1 MSDTHTSQPPPDEAN
16 YREQVLERFTAR
28 ARSLTNQY
36 TILMIFAFGFL
47 VFIIV
52 PLAALNFD
60 AAHVKAQKA
69 DLEKLTAQS
78 EELSAEHA
86 TQEQEIDF
94 LRGKITSLNFNL
106 ELKRQEATERAGERT
121 RLEKDLAE
129 NNAQRQQLLDQA
141 KSLKSAVKGI
151 ETTLASFDADQRV
164 GNLRTWFFDTA
175 LSANRDPECENTER
189 RVYLRCLVKKKLE
202 SDWQHDF
209 SLIRQ
214 KVVEPLGEIALAVA
228 ETIDT
233 ELSSIKKAFG
243 ERLEENQDFWQSFE
257 GKEVFMDGLSDD
269 FNQAFEKIRGI
280 VNSALVRIAEKSI
293 FLEAKVGELAQ
304 AGQTLENDLAAL
316 DRERTRIEAETEAEF
331 QELAGK
337 ESAMDE
343 NERGQAELA
352 AQVARVQKQID
363 ELPDPEDI
371 EEERA
376 EIETRLASFEPPF
389 GTIPIGL
396 KEAVLAYPLILAAG
410 FMVCT
415 LLLSRLLALRGEF
428 RNSLAREQ
436 VLSEA
441 DVNRRVATLAPL
453 WFDAGRAFWGN
464 PTLVLALLIP
474 FALFVAAGWLILND
488 WLLQLGD
495 TASAT
500 NLRTFYT
507 GLYGLGLAV
516 FAAGLFR
523 VQSAWAQDQAMSLPA
538 NPAPPA

>member
-86 TQEQEIDF
+86 TQEQEIHF

-376 EIETRLASFEPPF
+376 EIETRLASFESPF

>member
-1 MSDTHTSQPPPDEAN
+1 MSDTHTSQPPPDEAD

-94 LRGKITSLNFNL
+94 LRGKITSLNFTL

-121 RLEKDLAE
+121 RLEKDLAD
-129 NNAQRQQLLDQA
+129 NSAQRQQLLDQA

-164 GNLRTWFFDTA
+164 GDLRTWFFDTA

-202 SDWQHDF
+202 ADWQHDF

-214 KVVEPLGEIALAVA
+214 KVIEPLGEIALAVA
-228 ETIDT
+228 ETIET
-233 ELSSIKKAFG
+233 ELSSIKRTFG
-243 ERLEENQDFWQSFE
+243 ERLEENQDFWRSFE

-269 FNQAFEKIRGI
+269 FIQAFEKIRGI

-304 AGQTLENDLAAL
+304 AGQTLEDDLAAL
-316 DRERTRIEAETEAEF
+316 DRERAKIEAETEAEF

-337 ESAMDE
+337 GSAMEE

-371 EEERA
+371 EEERE
-376 EIETRLASFEPPF
+376 EIETRLASFESPF

-436 VLSEA
+436 ALSEA

-453 WFDAGRAFWGN
+453 WFDAGRAFWSN

-516 FAAGLFR
+516 FAAGLLR
-523 VQSAWAQDQAMSLPA
+523 VQRAWTQDQAMPTPA
-538 NPAPPA
+538 SPAPPA

>member
-376 EIETRLASFEPPF
+376 EIETRLASFESPF

>member
-376 EIETRLASFEPPF
+376 EIETRLASFESPF

-495 TASAT
+495 TASAE
-500 NLRTFYT
+500 NLRTFYA

-516 FAAGLFR
+516 FAAGLLR
-523 VQSAWAQDQAMSLPA
+523 VRGAWAQYQAVPAPA
-538 NPAPPA
+538 NTKGP